1 MANTQTR
8 DQRCK
13 KILKK
18 AQQQHQAGKLGDAH
32 AFYLKLLE
40 LKPDDG
46 ETYYCLGRVL
56 KDSNHLQEAVPY
68 FEKAITLG
76 VRSAEI
82 FAELAHTMV
91 ELSRFHDAMP
101 MAKAA
106 VTLNPDNPQ
115 ALRSLM
121 LTLFA
126 LGQYEQAR
134 VCGERLVSKSPG
146 NAENHILLAKINADS
161 NHHMDAIEHANK
173 ALSLDP
179 DVKNANQVL
188 CATYTTIQRWD
199 EAMEIANHA
208 LEIEPGNP
216 SFTVM
221 KATILERQGLFKD
234 AYALIK
240 PLVKNNQTINDG
252 AIHLYA
258 KLAKRFNK
266 QHDAVKLLERLQS
279 VEQLP
284 VSILNITSSLLGTA
298 YDDLGQ
304 YDKAF
309 TAIDKANTI
318 KPHRYNDQNHE
329 IHIRAIMEWFTKERL
344 QHSPVATHG
353 SKRPIFIVGMPRSGT
368 SLTEKIV
375 ARHPDVFGGG
385 ELKHMDYIVKN
396 ELPKILNTNKLFPD
410 YLQDLSTDSANQA
423 AEFYLDHIDQ
433 LAPNNETHVTDKMPM
448 NFTYLGLIA
457 LLFPQARII
466 HCTRNP
472 LDTGLSCY
480 FINFTNV
487 DHMGFTQDLKTIG
500 HYYKRYEKLM
510 EHWHQ
515 ILPNPIYDLSYEE
528 LVKNPDTEIRKL
540 LKFCEL
546 PWHEDCLNP
555 HRSKEATKT
564 ASYNQVRRPIN
575 TRSIERWK
583 HYEKHLQPLKE
594 ALGLT

>member
-1 MANTQTR
+1 MPN
-8 DQRCK
+8 K
-13 KILKK
+13 NKILLKK
-18 AQQQHQAGKLGDAH
+18 AQHQHQMGKLGDAQ
-32 AFYLKLLE
+32 ALYQKLLKLE
-40 LKPDDG
+40 PDNG
-46 ETYYCLGRVL
+46 EAYYALGRLL
-56 KDSNHLQEAVPY
+56 KNANHLQEAVRY

-82 FAELAHTMV
+82 FAELAHTMI
-91 ELSRFHDAMP
+91 ELSRFHDALP

-106 VTLNPDNPQ
+106 VTLNPDNIQ
-115 ALRSLM
+115 GLRSLM
-121 LTLFA
+121 LSLFS

-134 VCGERLVSKSPG
+134 IVGQQLLSRSSD
-146 NAENHILLAKINADS
+146 NAEDHIQFARINADS
-161 NHHMDAIEHANK
+161 NHYIAAIEHANK
-173 ALSLDP
+173 AISLNP

-188 CATYTTIQRWD
+188 CAAYISLHRWD

-216 SFTVM
+216 SFIVM
-221 KATILERQGLFKD
+221 KASIMERQGQFKD

-240 PLVKNNQTINDG
+240 PLLRNGQSNYSG

-258 KLAKRFNK
+258 RLAKRFNK
-266 QHDAVKLLERLQS
+266 QYDAVKRLEKLLS

-284 VSILNITSSLLGTA
+284 VSILNNASSLLGEA

-309 TAIDKANTI
+309 SAIDKANRV

-329 IHIRAIMEWFTKERL
+329 IYIRTIMEVFTKERL

-368 SLTEKIV
+368 SLTEKIL
-375 ARHPDVFGGG
+375 ARHPEVFAGG
-385 ELKHMDYIVKN
+385 ELKHIRYIADN
-396 ELPKILNTNKLFPD
+396 ELLKILNTNKLFPD
-410 YLQDLSTDSANQA
+410 YLPDLSTDSVNQA
-423 AEFYLDHIDQ
+423 AECYLDHIDQ
-433 LAPNNETHVTDKMPM
+433 LVPDNETHVTDKMPM

-466 HCTRNP
+466 HCTRDP

-480 FINFTNV
+480 FMNFANI

-510 EHWHQ
+510 NHWHQ
-515 ILPNPIYDLSYEE
+515 VLSSPIYDLSYEA
-528 LVKNPDTEIRKL
+528 LVSNPDTEIRKL
-540 LKFCEL
+540 LEFCEL
-546 PWHEDCLNP
+546 PWHPDCLSP
-555 HRSKEATKT
+555 HKSREDTKT
-564 ASYNQVRRPIN
+564 ASYNQVRQPIN
-575 TRSIERWK
+575 TQSIERWR

-594 ALGLT
+594 ALGLK